1 MNKFYDLSPR
11 EKTLLYI
18 LLIVA
23 IVSVSIYLLL
33 VPTGD
38 KHAVLKT
45 TLADEQYKEQEMRM
59 IIESRPA
66 IEKSIANTN
75 KQIQAYENK
84 LYPLMTNE
92 EIDKVVTTMFLKNNL
107 KPLDLRLVDTSAQD
121 IPAFL
126 AAEDSAK
133 PTLISNMMK
142 AQLEVKNLRD
152 FAAMAS
158 GIGKNPSMRVLD
170 FTTAYKSNGLYTV
183 EISFIIYMVDK
194 TNHSP
199 APVSD
204 LKEVVDENAK
214 QATQTQ

>member
-23 IVSVSIYLLL
+23 IVSASIYLLL

-107 KPLDLRLVDTSAQD
+107 KPLDLRLVAQD

-199 APVSD
+199 APVSG

>member
-1 MNKFYDLSPR
+1 
-11 EKTLLYI
+11 
-18 LLIVA
+18 
-23 IVSVSIYLLL
+23 
-33 VPTGD
+33 
-38 KHAVLKT
+38 
-45 TLADEQYKEQEMRM
+45 M

-199 APVSD
+199 APVSG